1 MSLRDEIAT
10 LSLRLDRSGGRP
22 LYLQLAD
29 QLRELI
35 SDARLR
41 PDDRLP
47 SSRKLAE
54 ELGISRT
61 SALNAYDQL
70 IAEGLLITKPASGV
84 FVSASGESKTASIP
98 DVLDPQSGLG
108 RPGASI
114 EAEGLFDSGPD
125 IEQFPFEDW
134 ARCLSRVWRRPDP
147 GLLRDRHPG
156 GYWPL
161 RQAIARYLKVM
172 RDMRVSPEQ
181 VIVTAGNRDALSL
194 IAKVLLQPEYS
205 PGQTGSLAFQ
215 TNRFQSQTN
224 SSQFQTNNTVW
235 LEDPGYPPLRQGL
248 MAAGAK
254 LEYCPV
260 DEQGMMLPTA
270 GNCGC
275 FAWMTPSRQYPLG
288 VNMSTQRRLDWLSR
302 SREDNIWLVEDDYDS
317 EFHYRKAPAT
327 PLFNLD
333 HQQRV
338 IFVGSFSKVMFRTLR
353 IGYLVAPEQ
362 LIEPLLAAQNKLGT
376 LASMPVQPAL
386 AEFLEHRRFAS
397 HLRRMKR
404 YYQKR
409 RDYLF
414 ELLESRLGNSLST
427 ELPDRGMHLVSLL
440 DSGVEITDKCLEQQ
454 LADQQIYVSAL
465 SGHYINS
472 DVQGLLLGFSGSSEE
487 RLLNGVKILEK
498 LLR

>member
-1 MSLRDEIAT
+1 MVNLRDELAT
-10 LSLRLDRSGGRP
+10 LSLRLDKSGVRP

-29 QLRELI
+29 QLRQLI
-35 SDARLR
+35 NNARLH
-41 PDDRLP
+41 PGDRLP
-47 SSRKLAE
+47 SSRRLAE

-70 IAEGLLITKPASGV
+70 IAEGLLITRPASGV
-84 FVSASGESKTASIP
+84 FVSAIEQAVTTPTDGTAHC
-98 DVLDPQSGLG
+98 QSGLG

-114 EAEGLFDSGPD
+114 EAAGLFDAGPD
-125 IEQFPFEDW
+125 IDQFPFDDW

-161 RQAIARYLKVM
+161 RQAISRYLKVM
-172 RDMRVSPEQ
+172 RDIQVSPEQ

-194 IAKVLLQPEYS
+194 IATVLLQTEYS
-205 PGQTGSLAFQ
+205 RPQVEHSLLQ
-215 TNRFQSQTN
+215 TNPPSQTN
-224 SSQFQTNNTVW
+224 STVW
-235 LEDPGYPPLRQGL
+235 LEDPGYPQLRQGL

-260 DEQGMMLPTA
+260 DEHGMTLPAA
-270 GNCGC
+270 GAPGC
-275 FAWMTPSRQYPLG
+275 FAWMTPARQYPLG

-302 SREDNIWLVEDDYDS
+302 SREDNFWLVEDDYDS
-317 EFHYRKAPAT
+317 EFHYRKAPAA

-333 HQQRV
+333 HQQQV
-338 IFVGSFSKVMFRTLR
+338 ILVGSFSKVMFRTLR
-353 IGYLVAPEQ
+353 IGYLLAPER
-362 LIEPLLAAQNKLGT
+362 LVEPLLAAQHNLGT

-404 YYQKR
+404 CYQQR

-414 ELLESRLGNSLST
+414 ELLETHLGDSFCT

-440 DSGVEITDKCLEQQ
+440 DSGVGVTDYWLEQQ
-454 LADQQIYVSAL
+454 LADRQVHVSAL
-465 SGHYINS
+465 SSHYKNAN
-472 DVQGLLLGFSGSSEE
+472 VQGLLLGFSGSSEQQ
-487 RLLNGVKILEK
+487 LLTGVKILKE
-498 LLR
+498 LLRDSS